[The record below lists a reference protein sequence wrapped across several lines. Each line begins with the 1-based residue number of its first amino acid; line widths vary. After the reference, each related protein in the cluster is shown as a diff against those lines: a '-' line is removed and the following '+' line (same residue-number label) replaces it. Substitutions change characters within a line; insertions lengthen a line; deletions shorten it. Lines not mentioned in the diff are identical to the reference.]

1 MAIETLSGSS
11 TSSVTS
17 GLVSSGSGS
26 HSPT

>member
-1 MAIETLSGSS
+1 MAIETLSASS
-11 TSSVTS
+11 MSSATS